1 MKKSII
7 SVLVL
12 SFIFGFAL
20 FNAEAL
26 AQPIEL
32 KAISWG
38 AKDHPLCA
46 MIVEWVDRVNRE
58 AKGELNIKYLGGPEV
73 IPTFEQVEALRK
85 GVVQIV
91 FTWASYYKALLPE
104 CDAYPLSKIT
114 ATEERK
120 PGGFYEFMVERHKSI
135 GIVYIG
141 RDHYGSYFLW
151 LTKPVTTPKDLVGMK
166 LRTAAL
172 YDRFMRKLGAVPVTI
187 ATPDVYTSLERGM
200 VDGAGYPLLGPRET
214 GWTEKLKYII
224 DHPFYGS
231 SNGLI
236 LMNLDTWNKLPKPL
250 QTKLIDL
257 TTRFEPDV
265 MAYYQK
271 TDDKEW
277 GELKKVG
284 VKPIKFS
291 PEDAKYYIDS
301 AYQVEWEALE
311 KKIPDVVPKLKKL
324 TGN

>member
-1 MKKSII
+1 MKKHFICYLI
-7 SVLVL
+7 M
-12 SFIFGFAL
+12 SFIVGLAF

-32 KAISWG
+32 KAIG
-38 AKDHPLCA
+38 ALAKDHPLLDGSVRW
-46 MIVEWVDRVNRE
+46 IDQVNRE
-58 AKGELNIKYLGGPEV
+58 AKGELNIKFLGGPEV

-91 FTWASYYKALLPE
+91 FSWASYYKALLPE

-135 GIVYIG
+135 GIMYIG
-141 RDHYGSYFLW
+141 RDHYGSYFFW
-151 LTKPVTTPKDLVGMK
+151 LAKPVKTPKDLAGLK

-187 ATPDVYTSLERGM
+187 APVDVYTSLERGI
-200 VDGAGYPLLGPRET
+200 VDGAGYPLLGPREN

-224 DHPFYGS
+224 DHPFFGS

-236 LMNLDTWNKLPKPL
+236 LMNLDTWNKLPKPI

-257 TTRFEPDV
+257 TTRFEPDM

-271 TDDKEW
+271 KDEREW
-277 GELKKVG
+277 EELKKIG
-284 VKPIKFS
+284 IKPIKFS
-291 PEDAKYYIDS
+291 PEDAKYYLDT

-311 KKIPDVVPKLKKL
+311 KKIPDLVPKLRKL